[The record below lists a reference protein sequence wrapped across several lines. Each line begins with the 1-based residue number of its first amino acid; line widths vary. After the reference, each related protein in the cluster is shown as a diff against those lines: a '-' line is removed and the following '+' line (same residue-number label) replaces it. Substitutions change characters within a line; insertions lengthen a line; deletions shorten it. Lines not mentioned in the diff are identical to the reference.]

1 LPKLRPRA
9 ASSPRPVR
17 GPDPREVALRALLAG
32 GGQAALETAL
42 RDGEMQARDR
52 ALLTQLVYGTLKMR
66 RALDWSLAAYLKRPA
81 ATLSPELLWTLRL
94 GAYQL
99 LYLEKIPAHSA
110 VDESVKLARRT
121 GHAGTA
127 ALANAVL
134 RKLAA
139 TPVRPPAPKPS
150 DPASVFGEYAS
161 LPDWIAGHFIER
173 FGFDRALAVAAG
185 VNRMP
190 RRAVRVN
197 PAVTTPLEMR
207 AALERAGV
215 TVSASRYGI
224 AECLVLERTPPGCA
238 AAINRLIGSGRLTMQ
253 SEESQLAVQLL
264 DPQPHER
271 VLDVCAG
278 RGVKTG
284 AIAERRPAALY
295 AFDDDAQKLAALAQ
309 EMVRLNQSAVE
320 TVRGDA
326 TKPYPPDVPM
336 PVDAVLVDAPCSGI
350 GTLGRRAD
358 LRWEKSE
365 TDPPRLARTQAAIL
379 RQAAAAVKPG
389 GRLLYVTCST
399 DRREDEAIVEQFLSE
414 QAGFVLG
421 RLACPAPPGTLLRL
435 GENILTIP
443 GIDGADGFFYA
454 KLERRAT

>member
-1 LPKLRPRA
+1 MPRLRPRA
-9 ASSPRPVR
+9 ASPARPVR
-17 GPDPREVALRALLAG
+17 APEPREVALRALLAG
-32 GGQAALETAL
+32 GGQAALEVAL

-52 ALLTQLVYGTLKMR
+52 ALLSQLVNGTLKMR

-139 TPVRPPAPKPS
+139 TPVRPPVPKPG
-150 DPASVFGEYAS
+150 DAASVLGEWAS
-161 LPDWIAGHFIER
+161 LPDWIAGHLIER
-173 FGFDRALAVAAG
+173 FGFERVLRVADG
-185 VNRMP
+185 VNHLP

-197 PAVTTPLEMR
+197 TLVTSPAEMR
-207 AALERAGV
+207 SALERAGV
-215 TVSASRYGI
+215 SVRASRYGI
-224 AECLVLERTPPGCA
+224 AECLVLEHTPAGSA

-284 AIAERRPAALY
+284 MIAARRPAALI
-295 AFDDDAQKLAALAQ
+295 ALDDDAQKLAALAQ
-309 EMVRLNQSAVE
+309 EMVRLNVDTVE
-320 TVRGDA
+320 TVRADA
-326 TKPYPPDVPM
+326 TKPYPEAAHAQ
-336 PVDAVLVDAPCSGI
+336 VDAVLVDAPCSGI

-358 LRWEKSE
+358 LRWAKSDA
-365 TDPPRLARTQAAIL
+365 DPPRLARTQTAIL
-379 RQAAAAVKPG
+379 RQAASAVQPG

-399 DRREDEAIVEQFLSE
+399 DRREDEAVVAQFLAAHPDFSPAE
-414 QAGFVLG
+414 
-421 RLACPAPPGTLLRL
+421 LAFAAPPGSVLRQ
-435 GENILTIP
+435 GDGVLTVP

-454 KLERRAT
+454 KLTRRAS